1 MFMFIPGT
9 CIQHCRE
16 PRNISYNMFNV
27 YVYCSISKHLCSC
40 LCVYVQFIQGT
51 CIQHCRE
58 PRNISYNCLCL
69 CLFQEPVYNIVGNQE
84 I

>member
-1 MFMFIPGT
+1 MFMFIP
-9 CIQHCRE
+9 
-16 PRNISYNMFNV
+16 
-27 YVYCSISKHLCSC
+27 
-40 LCVYVQFIQGT
+40 GT

-69 CLFQEPVYNIVGNQE
+69 CLFQEPVYNIVGIQENVSYNCLCLCLFQEPVYNIVGNQE

>member
-16 PRNISYNMFNV
+16 PRNISYNVYNIVGNQVFMF
-27 YVYCSISKHLCSC
+27 IFM
-40 LCVYVQFIQGT
+40 FIPGT

>member
-1 MFMFIPGT
+1 MFMFIP
-9 CIQHCRE
+9 
-16 PRNISYNMFNV
+16 
-27 YVYCSISKHLCSC
+27 
-40 LCVYVQFIQGT
+40 GT

-69 CLFQEPVYNIVGNQE
+69 CLFSISNIYEIYVYMFMFMFIPGTCIQHCREPRNISHNCLCLCLFQEPVYNIVGNQE

>member
-16 PRNISYNMFNV
+16 PRNISYTIV
-27 YVYCSISKHLCSC
+27 YLCLFQEPVY
-40 LCVYVQFIQGT
+40 

>member
-1 MFMFIPGT
+1 MFMFIP
-9 CIQHCRE
+9 
-16 PRNISYNMFNV
+16 
-27 YVYCSISKHLCSC
+27 
-40 LCVYVQFIQGT
+40 GT

-84 I
+84 ISYKLHDYCLCYNCLCLCLFQEPVYNIVGNQEI